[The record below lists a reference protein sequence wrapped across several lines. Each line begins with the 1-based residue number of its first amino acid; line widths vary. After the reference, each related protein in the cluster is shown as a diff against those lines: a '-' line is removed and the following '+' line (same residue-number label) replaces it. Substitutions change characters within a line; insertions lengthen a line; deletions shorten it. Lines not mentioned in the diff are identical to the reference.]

1 MNKIA
6 FLLSFIVLLISC
18 NTNNNESNIKKI
30 SVNELKLT
38 IHNSDIQLIDVR
50 TKKEYD
56 NGHIANAKLIDYFSD
71 DFKNQLLKLNKDI
84 PVYVYCKSGN
94 RSGKASKML
103 NELGFNQIFDLEGG
117 YSKWSKETE

>member
-1 MNKIA
+1 MKKIA

-18 NTNNNESNIKKI
+18 NTNNNESKINKI
-30 SVNELKLT
+30 SVNELKLA

-71 DFKNQLLKLNKDI
+71 DFKNQLLKLNKGI

-94 RSGKASKML
+94 RSGKASKIL
-103 NELGFNQIFDLEGG
+103 YELGFNQIFDLEGG
-117 YSKWSKETE
+117 YSNWTKETE